1 MVPGVLK
8 RGMWQFSNAEVGP
21 VTLDNGVT
29 MDIAAQQKLIDA
41 KNELMKGR
49 AKAMEHRVEKK
60 AAPVAPPKKK

>member
-1 MVPGVLK
+1 VAIVPGVLK

-49 AKAMEHRVEKK
+49 AKAMEHREEKKK
-60 AAPVAPPKKK
+60 AAPVAP